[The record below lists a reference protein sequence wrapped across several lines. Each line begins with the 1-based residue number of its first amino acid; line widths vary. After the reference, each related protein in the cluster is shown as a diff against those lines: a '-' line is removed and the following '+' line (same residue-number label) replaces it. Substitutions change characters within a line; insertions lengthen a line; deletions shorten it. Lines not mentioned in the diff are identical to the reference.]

1 MGRFAGKRGY
11 LANEGAGDSTLEV
24 LDMLDVLEFPDKFQS
39 SSPICHHSRRRWKP
53 MAGTELLRFGQNG
66 RERLSGYKFHQIPK
80 FPSL

>member
-1 MGRFAGKRGY
+1 MGRFAGKWGY

-39 SSPICHHSRRRWKP
+39 SSPVCHPSSRRWKP
-53 MAGTELLRFGQNG
+53 MAGTELYFALWTKWKRTTF
-66 RERLSGYKFHQIPK
+66 RVQIPK